1 MSKTNTNGIINITV
15 ETPAYQPKVYGLSHI
30 TPELFD
36 TLDREGCGVIVCPD
50 GDMSRPYL
58 VTWVDKGCDEDGVYY
73 KGCVQKLTTAA
84 KAGFFHYEGVWFNR
98 KNFREVVGEFIAQ
111 GGDLVT
117 PLYVAGC
124 GHFQSEFRRRHGAAL
139 SRYVA

>member
-1 MSKTNTNGIINITV
+1 MSNTNTNGIINIKV
-15 ETPAYQPKVYGLSHI
+15 ETSAAQPKVYGLDRI
-30 TPELFD
+30 TPELFK

-58 VTWVDKGCDEDGVYY
+58 FTWKDTGCEDGVVCY
-73 KGCVQKLTTAA
+73 KGCVRKLATAA
-84 KAGFFHYEGVWFNR
+84 KGGCFHYEALYFTRHNV
-98 KNFREVVGEFIAQ
+98 REVVGEFIAQ
-111 GGDLVT
+111 GGDFVT
-117 PLYVAGC
+117 PLYAAGC

>member
-15 ETPAYQPKVYGLSHI
+15 ETPANLPKVYGLDRI

-36 TLDREGCGVIVCPD
+36 TLDRKGCGVIVCPD

-58 VTWVDKGCDEDGVYY
+58 VSWKDTGCEDGEICY
-73 KGCVQKLTTAA
+73 KGCVQKLSTAA
-84 KAGFFHYEGVWFNR
+84 KEGFFHYEALWFNR
-98 KNFREVVGEFIAQ
+98 HTFREVVGEFIAQ

-117 PLYVAGC
+117 PLYAAGC

-139 SRYVA
+139 ARYVA